1 MGVRRLERMSIVVL
15 LAFSLT
21 TSAAPQV
28 LASTSRIDA
37 PEKPAAV
44 FEFGPHTQV
53 IVDPLVVGYTREFMA
68 NRKKRKLV
76 IRGRE
81 LERIRRHYHEVIM
94 EKLGS
99 NFVIASQPGPR
110 VVRVEAY
117 LVNHEFAKHK
127 WRASTT
133 AFRGAPRFHLAAYLR
148 DSRTG
153 LILDSAGMTLSP
165 VAGRLMKESR
175 GYYWQLMRSAFDQ
188 IATELR
194 VTLEDGADAS

>member
-1 MGVRRLERMSIVVL
+1 
-15 LAFSLT
+15 
-21 TSAAPQV
+21 
-28 LASTSRIDA
+28 
-37 PEKPAAV
+37 
-44 FEFGPHTQV
+44 
-53 IVDPLVVGYTREFMA
+53 MA

-99 NFVIASQPGPR
+99 DFVIASKPGPR

-117 LVNHEFAKHK
+117 LVNHEFAEHK

-148 DSRTG
+148 DSQTG

-165 VAGRLMKESR
+165 VAGRLMKESQ
-175 GYYWQLMRSAFDQ
+175 GYYWQLMRSAFDRV
-188 IATELR
+188 ASELR
-194 VTLEDGADAS
+194 VTLEHGVDAS